1 SLVSE
6 LLDDAVALQKDGV
19 SPGRIGLALVDRWE
33 AEELGAAGTVK
44 RTRSPSGAIELLFP
58 GGEKIIWNG
67 ASWGFVSGGVPA
79 RPGRLRDCGRSFCN
93 DDCRWGRRR
102 RNRRRLYRLLGWA
115 ARCAYPSDIARRR
128 PRIPRPDRHLHR
140 GSAPPVHTISR
151 HRNG

>member
-1 SLVSE
+1 MSLVSE

-67 ASWGFVSGGVPA
+67 ASWIYVP
-79 RPGRLRDCGRSFCN
+79 
-93 DDCRWGRRR
+93 
-102 RNRRRLYRLLGWA
+102 
-115 ARCAYPSDIARRR
+115 
-128 PRIPRPDRHLHR
+128 
-140 GSAPPVHTISR
+140 V
-151 HRNG
+151 